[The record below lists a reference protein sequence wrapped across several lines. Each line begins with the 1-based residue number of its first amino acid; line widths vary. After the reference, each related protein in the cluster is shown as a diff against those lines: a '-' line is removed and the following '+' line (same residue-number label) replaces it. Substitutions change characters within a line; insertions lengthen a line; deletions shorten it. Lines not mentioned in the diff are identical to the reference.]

1 MVCMIDSVTAN
12 QEENNESIVAEPDDK
27 DAAENDATDAEDI
40 DVIAKSVENDSQQ
53 KVIIVVL
60 AISSVLSVIGGFV
73 ISRLRKNRKK

>member
-1 MVCMIDSVTAN
+1 MIDSVTAN

>member
-40 DVIAKSVENDSQQ
+40 DVTAKSVENDSQQ
-53 KVIIVVL
+53 KVIIVVV

-73 ISRLRKNRKK
+73 ISRLRKNRKE

>member
-1 MVCMIDSVTAN
+1 MIDSVTAN

-40 DVIAKSVENDSQQ
+40 DVTAKSVENDSQQ
-53 KVIIVVL
+53 KVIIVVV

-73 ISRLRKNRKK
+73 ISRLRRNGK